1 MTVER
6 TDEERLHAHRCSA
19 GHITY
24 PGHTVC
30 PECGRDQT
38 GTVDLTEKTGTVLT
52 WTESVATPSGV
63 RAPNTLA
70 IVSFTV
76 EGSSVN
82 VLGQTTDDVE
92 IGDTV
97 RPVFVDEL
105 RDPDES
111 LREKTSQQWSGH
123 RFEPVE

>member
-1 MTVER
+1 MTAER
-6 TDEERLHAHRCSA
+6 ADEGRLLAHRCSA
-19 GHITY
+19 GHVTY
-24 PGHTVC
+24 PGHAVC

-38 GTVDLTEKTGTVLT
+38 DTVNLTEKTATVLT

-70 IVSFTV
+70 IASFAL
-76 EGSSVN
+76 EGDSVN
-82 VLGQTTDDVE
+82 VLGQTTEDVE

-97 RPVFVDEL
+97 RLVFVDEL

-111 LREKTSQQWSGH
+111 LREKTSQQWSGY